1 MTQISISNIAWD
13 TTDDALVAK
22 ILASLDVHHI
32 DIAPGKYF
40 PNPEEASDADIA
52 AVRRTWEERG
62 FALAG
67 FQSLLFGTQGLNVF
81 GSEEVQERMLERLGH
96 ICRIAA
102 GLGAE
107 KLVFGSP
114 KNRDRKGLSD
124 AQALDMALE
133 FFTRLGDIAQW
144 FGVVVCLEPNPKA
157 YGANFLTNT
166 MDACDF
172 VVKLDH
178 SGIRM
183 QLDTGAMFMNNEPPE
198 TIEQVRDWIG
208 HVHIS
213 EPQLAPLGESGVSH
227 AQIGERFKKA
237 MGQTSSIVT
246 IEMLIP
252 KGDGTDRTSLIE
264 KAIVQAVGLV
274 RRNYL

>member
-52 AVRRTWEERG
+52 AVRRTWKERG

-81 GSEEVQERMLERLGH
+81 GSEEVKERMLARLAH

-102 GLGAE
+102 GLGA
-107 KLVFGSP
+107 KRLVFGSP
-114 KNRDRKGLSD
+114 KNRDRTGLTD
-124 AQALDMALE
+124 EQTMDMARD

-144 FGVVVCLEPNPKA
+144 FGVVVCLEPNPEA

-172 VVKLDH
+172 ASKLNH
-178 SGIRM
+178 PSIRM
-183 QLDTGAMFMNNEPPE
+183 QLDTGAMFMNNESPE

-227 AQIGERFKKA
+227 AQIGESFKKG

-252 KGDGTDRTSLIE
+252 KGDGADRAALIE
-264 KAIVQAVGLV
+264 KAIVQAVELV
-274 RRNYL
+274 RSNYL

>member
-13 TTDDALVAK
+13 TTDDVLVSG

-52 AVRRTWEERG
+52 AVRMSWEERG

-81 GSEEVQERMLERLGH
+81 GSEEVQERMLERLCH

-102 GLGAE
+102 GLGA
-107 KLVFGSP
+107 KRLVFGSP

-124 AQALDMALE
+124 ARTLDMALE
-133 FFTRLGDIAQW
+133 FFTRLGEMAQW
-144 FGVVVCLEPNPKA
+144 FGVVVCLEPNPEA

-166 MDACDF
+166 MDARDF
-172 VVKLDH
+172 VSMLDH
-178 SGIRM
+178 PGIRL
-183 QLDTGAMFMNNEPPE
+183 QLDTGAMFMNNESPE
-198 TIEQVRDWIG
+198 IIEEVRDWIG

-213 EPQLAPLGESGVSH
+213 EPQLASLGESGVSH
-227 AQIGERFKKA
+227 AQIGEAFKKV
-237 MGQTSSIVT
+237 MGQTTDIVT

-252 KGDGTDRTSLIE
+252 KKDGADRGTLIE
-264 KAIVQAVGLV
+264 RAIVQAVKLV
-274 RRNYL
+274 RSNYL

>member
-13 TTDDALVAK
+13 TADDALVAQ

-81 GSEEVQERMLERLGH
+81 GSEEVRERMLDRLSH

-102 GLGAE
+102 SLGARR
-107 KLVFGSP
+107 LVFGSP

-124 AQALDMALE
+124 AQALDMALA
-133 FFTRLGDIAQW
+133 FFTRLGDLAQW
-144 FGVVVCLEPNPKA
+144 FGVVICLEPNPEA

-166 MDACDF
+166 IDARDF
-172 VVKLDH
+172 VAMIDH
-178 SGIRM
+178 PGIRM

-198 TIEQVRDWIG
+198 TILKVRDWIG

-213 EPQLAPLGESGVSH
+213 EPHLASLGESGVSH
-227 AQIGERFKKA
+227 THIGEAFKKA
-237 MGQTSSIVT
+237 MGQTTDIVT
-246 IEMLIP
+246 IEMLIQ
-252 KGDGTDRTSLIE
+252 KRDGADRSALLE
-264 KAIVQAVGLV
+264 KAIVQAVELV
-274 RRNYL
+274 RSNYL